1 MVLTKAKEETTFEEA
16 LKDLETI
23 VEKMER
29 GDLSLDDALKSF
41 EKGMVL
47 AKLCEQKLGEA
58 EGKVEKLIKENASKL
73 SEGGSE

>member
-41 EKGMVL
+41 ETGMTL

-58 EGKVEKLIKENASKL
+58 EGRVEKLIQENASKA